1 MNIMVSESINTAII
15 VIAGLIVASMVSA
28 ALITQIAVLDSS
40 MKIAVRSAQD
50 RLQTSISIV
59 LVSLNTTSID
69 SQEIKYFVIYI
80 KNVGSRSIS
89 IQEIQKSDLYIQD
102 SSKTLYMQYSQ
113 DSEPGRWSCIEV
125 IPDNSWDVGETI
137 IVKAYNSTS
146 LIPPIAI
153 RFVLSNGISSEYR
166 YVG

>member
-1 MNIMVSESINTAII
+1 MVSESINTAII

-28 ALITQIAVLDSS
+28 ALLTQIAVLDSS
-40 MKIAVRSAQD
+40 MRIAVRSAQD

-69 SQEIKYFVIYI
+69 SQTTKYFVIYI
-80 KNVGSRSIS
+80 KNVGGRSIS
-89 IQEIQKSDLYIQD
+89 TQEIQKSDLYLQD
-102 SSKTLYMQYSQ
+102 SSITLYMLYSQ
-113 DSEPGRWSCIEV
+113 DSKPGRWSYIEA
-125 IPDNSWDVGETI
+125 ISNGSWDVGETI

-146 LIPPIAI
+146 LIPPVSI
-153 RFVLSNGISSEYR
+153 RFVLPNGISSEYR